1 MILKKKTPMKMNFL
15 NSRHK
20 GTCVDYGIK
29 KTNYKQKKTIDTSKK
44 NSFKKNF
51 WKYNKYIKTKLLNI
65 QNLIISPT

>member
-20 GTCVDYGIK
+20 GACVDYGIK
-29 KTNYKQKKTIDTSKK
+29 KNKLQIEEDHRYFKKE
-44 NSFKKNF
+44 FFRKNF

-65 QNLIISPT
+65 